1 METALSL
8 SEKIYLLAIHPQ
20 KGGMV
25 SSAFNQLNYAVSG
38 AILLE
43 LFLEN
48 KIRFEGKKVILK
60 DSKSSDP
67 IQKLA
72 LDKIGAANTPRNS
85 LRWVTRISYSG
96 RFIRKSIQ
104 QSLTQKR
111 WVRVEQKQFLFFRW
125 KKVYLLDKTRVAG
138 MVAEIE
144 NRIFRGTE
152 NPEERYLLS
161 LLLPSGLLRRLFPVR
176 EKRKLA
182 RQKLKQ
188 MEVENVVS
196 KAVADVIRASRAAAA
211 S

>member
-25 SSAFNQLNYAVSG
+25 SSAFNQLNYVVSG

-43 LFLEN
+43 LFLGN

-67 IQKLA
+67 VLKLA
-72 LDKIGAANTPRNS
+72 LEKIGAAKSPRNS
-85 LRWVTRISYSG
+85 IHWVSRISYSG
-96 RFIRKSIQ
+96 RFIRGSIR
-104 QSLTQKR
+104 QSLAQKR
-111 WVRVEQKQFLFFRW
+111 WVRVEQRQFLFFRW
-125 KKVYLLDKTRVAG
+125 KKVYLLDKIRVAAL
-138 MVAEIE
+138 VAETE